1 MIAAQKRMLKAN
13 LTEGMLG
20 IQANLVHLYSSNLS
34 AVATQ
39 AALIAGFAF
48 TACTTELSTS
58 LYTTDDESTVLAYFY
73 FVFFTICFVAA
84 LFCLSQATIVVMFG
98 PSMSLKGES
107 EEAVKVAAERMR
119 VQQGLIFF
127 LGVISISSLFI
138 GACIQCWSLYPR
150 PIAAICTF
158 CYLVGYILLVH
169 HGRVTYEYFIRDPDI
184 TLLLVK
190 DSALNKSATLKG
202 DNPTYVVEKTEN
214 EKLQEAFDMVK
225 SRCQGTIW
233 RRIPLEEGGTYSKCY
248 AVLEK
253 GKVDM
258 YKSEN
263 DYFKQSNPLIKVPI
277 KLWNYY
283 VETDQKKFRRNIAS
297 IRNVFKAAILGN
309 GEFGVK
315 ELLTSEHDLAFA
327 SENYKF
333 ALIPRLHSELVAMDN
348 VEFICHD
355 EKSYKQW
362 VYTLSTVCDA
372 YQEIASNPTCTDTL
386 AGNASDVE
394 FVVKAANVIH

>member
-1 MIAAQKRMLKAN
+1 
-13 LTEGMLG
+13 
-20 IQANLVHLYSSNLS
+20 
-34 AVATQ
+34 
-39 AALIAGFAF
+39 
-48 TACTTELSTS
+48 
-58 LYTTDDESTVLAYFY
+58 
-73 FVFFTICFVAA
+73 
-84 LFCLSQATIVVMFG
+84 
-98 PSMSLKGES
+98 
-107 EEAVKVAAERMR
+107 
-119 VQQGLIFF
+119 
-127 LGVISISSLFI
+127 
-138 GACIQCWSLYPR
+138 
-150 PIAAICTF
+150 
-158 CYLVGYILLVH
+158 
-169 HGRVTYEYFIRDPDI
+169 
-184 TLLLVK
+184 VK

-202 DNPTYVVEKTEN
+202 DNPTNVVEKSEDQ
-214 EKLQEAFDMVK
+214 KLREAFEMVK

-297 IRNVFKAAILGN
+297 IRNTFKAAVLGN

-327 SENYKF
+327 SENFKF

-394 FVVKAANVIH
+394 FVVKAANVIL